1 MRFPFRSKIVLVII
15 QKSTQLQG
23 LDNLSH
29 CQVKL
34 LHTGA
39 HSMNETKSLHAFRAL
54 DYTCYFDNS
63 KDSIMFVT
71 ATIRVVKLH

>member
-1 MRFPFRSKIVLVII
+1 MR
-15 QKSTQLQG
+15 
-23 LDNLSH
+23 
-29 CQVKL
+29 
-34 LHTGA
+34 TGA
-39 HSMNETKSLHAFRAL
+39 HSMNETKSLHAFRAV